1 MPPPPRE
8 APVGAPDHALVAAFR
23 AGDEFAFVALYNRYK
38 GAIYAYCAK
47 LLLDREAAQDVTQ
60 EVFLRAYENRGRLV
74 AGEAFRA
81 WLYTVARNRCL
92 NLLRTAGR
100 DVPFEDE
107 AAPAVP
113 PAPFADLDRAERVAL
128 VDRGLRALPADYR
141 EVIVLREY
149 DDLSYEEIAAATRS
163 TVSAVKSRLFKARR
177 KLGALLR
184 PWLDPD
190 PDARPAPGARPDTA
204 RRPAAPNR

>member
-1 MPPPPRE
+1 MPADPRA
-8 APVGAPDHALVAAFR
+8 APAGAASTPDHELVDAFR
-23 AGDEFAFVALYNRYK
+23 AGDEFAFVVLYNRYK
-38 GAIYAYCAK
+38 GAIYSYCAK

-60 EVFLRAYENRGRLV
+60 EVFLRAYEHRDRFL

-92 NLLRTAGR
+92 NLLRTTGR
-100 DVPFEDE
+100 DVPFDE
-107 AAPAVP
+107 ETAAPGP
-113 PAPFADLDRAERVAL
+113 GTPFSDLDRSERVGL
-128 VDRGLRALPADYR
+128 VDRGLGALPADYR

-149 DDLSYEEIAAATRS
+149 EDLSYDEIAEATHS

-184 PWLDPD
+184 PWLDPE
-190 PDARPAPGARPDTA
+190 PEEKT
-204 RRPAAPNR
+204 AAPADR

>member
-1 MPPPPRE
+1 MPPDPRD
-8 APVGAPDHALVAAFR
+8 APAGALAAPDHALVAAFR

-47 LLLDREAAQDVTQ
+47 MLLDREAAQDVTQ
-60 EVFLRAYENRGRLV
+60 EVFLRAYENRDRLV

-100 DVPFEDE
+100 DVPFDEDD
-107 AAPAVP
+107 APP
-113 PAPFADLDRAERVAL
+113 LPDTPFSDLDRTERVAL

-184 PWLDPD
+184 PWLDPE
-190 PDARPAPGARPDTA
+190 PAPAARPAP
-204 RRPAAPNR
+204 APTDR